1 VRSPELLLSGCQ
13 PFAIGKMR
21 VKKIALCKSGDFA
34 AGRCPLYAERA
45 EARAEVPFNNSKQPA
60 AYAEAFRELSF
71 PAALALYV
79 AAGEEAVEHGLI
91 RRARGLLPSALQAQP
106 RYLPYTGSSPANSR

>member
-45 EARAEVPFNNSKQPA
+45 EAGAEIPFNNSEQPA
-60 AYAEAFRELSF
+60 A
-71 PAALALYV
+71 
-79 AAGEEAVEHGLI
+79 
-91 RRARGLLPSALQAQP
+91 
-106 RYLPYTGSSPANSR
+106 